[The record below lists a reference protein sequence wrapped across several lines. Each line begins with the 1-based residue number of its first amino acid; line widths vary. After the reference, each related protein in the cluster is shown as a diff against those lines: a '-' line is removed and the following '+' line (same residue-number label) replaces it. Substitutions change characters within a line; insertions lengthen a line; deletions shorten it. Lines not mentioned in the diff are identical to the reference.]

1 MKQELKQILSQ
12 RQKQHIIDTSRIPA
26 AVLVPLYIK
35 HGECYILFT
44 KRTEAV
50 KEHKGQI
57 SFPGGTYEE
66 RDKTL
71 LNTALRE
78 SFEEIGLMTGD
89 IEILGE
95 LDDYPS
101 VTSNYIIT
109 PFVGLIPWPYQ
120 FKMDRQ
126 EVEEIIEAPIAV
138 FMEDNNLHLETELRG
153 KKRNT
158 VYFYHYHDS
167 VIWGA
172 TARILNKFLGIFAQ
186 AMPGS

>member
-1 MKQELKQILSQ
+1 MKQRLRQILSR

-26 AVLVPLYIK
+26 AVLIPIYIK

-78 SFEEIGLMTGD
+78 SFEEIGLTSAD
-89 IEILGE
+89 VEILGE

-101 VTSNYIIT
+101 MTSNYIIT

-120 FKMDRQ
+120 FKIDRE
-126 EVEEIIEAPIAV
+126 EVEEIIEAPIAALRD
-138 FMEDNNLHLETELRG
+138 DNNLRLETEILN
-153 KKRNT
+153 KET
-158 VYFYHYHDS
+158 LTLYFYHYQDK

-172 TARILNKFLGIFAQ
+172 TARILNKFLGVFDQ
-186 AMPGS
+186 AMSNN